1 MNGYIHSTDTFGS
14 VDGPG
19 IRYIIFTSGCLMRCQ
34 YCHNPDTWKL
44 KDGKEMSTD
53 ELVSD
58 ILRYRSYMIATGG
71 GVTISGGEPLL
82 QADFVYELTTKLHT
96 FGINVAIDTCG
107 FPDIDHVHSA
117 VDEADLILLDIK
129 ALHRDTFK
137 AVTAQEVDNT
147 LRFAEYLKRT
157 NKRTWIRFVYVPGLT
172 DNHQEIEEL
181 AQYIKSLNNVELVE
195 LLPFHKMGEHKW
207 QSLGFNYQLSD
218 TPIPTKEEIAAARA
232 IFEKHGLKV
241 Q

>member
-82 QADFVYELTTKLHT
+82 QADFIYELTTKLHT

-107 FPDIDHVHSA
+107 FPDIDNVHHEIGRAHV
-117 VDEADLILLDIK
+117 
-129 ALHRDTFK
+129 
-137 AVTAQEVDNT
+137 
-147 LRFAEYLKRT
+147 
-157 NKRTWIRFVYVPGLT
+157 
-172 DNHQEIEEL
+172 
-181 AQYIKSLNNVELVE
+181 
-195 LLPFHKMGEHKW
+195 
-207 QSLGFNYQLSD
+207 
-218 TPIPTKEEIAAARA
+218 
-232 IFEKHGLKV
+232 
-241 Q
+241 